1 MVKSAGFLKKL
12 KKIGQLVGKGAGWV
26 NENIVKPLKPFI
38 NQGINFA
45 AGAAGVPMLGTAVN
59 SAIDVGS
66 NWIDSTFG
74 GKSNKH
80 IKDVTRFGSDI
91 LLDTQ
96 RAPSQKKYEGLW

>member
-1 MVKSAGFLKKL
+1 M
-12 KKIGQLVGKGAGWV
+12 
-26 NENIVKPLKPFI
+26 I

-80 IKDVTRFGSDI
+80 IKDVTRFGTDI